1 MKLTQEQI
9 KAYDEEGYILLP
21 GLFTEQEAGLMKS
34 RLPQLYRMDR
44 DEVVKE
50 KTGVVRTVFAAHTFD
65 DVFAQVARH
74 PRLVEPAKQLLGTD
88 VYMHQFKINAKAAF
102 NGDIWQWH
110 QDFGTWHQDDGMPEA
125 RAMNVAIFLDEVNE
139 FNGPLMF
146 IPRSHKLG
154 RLEASHDRS
163 TTSYPLWTLDNAK
176 VAELVAQG
184 GIVAPKGRAGTVLI
198 FQSTLV
204 HASSPNLSP
213 WDRNTVYVTTNSVDN
228 AITKFNRPDF
238 IAHRNFTPIEIL
250 SDDCLD
256 KFHAAVA

>member
-21 GLFTEQEAGLMKS
+21 SLFSQQEAALMKS
-34 RLPQLYRMDR
+34 RLPALYQMNR
-44 DEVVKE
+44 DEVIKE
-50 KTGVVRTVFAAHTFD
+50 KSGVVRTVFAAHTFD
-65 DVFAQVARH
+65 EVFARVASH
-74 PRLVEPAKQLLGTD
+74 PRLIDPARQLLNSE

-125 RAMNVAIFLDEVNE
+125 RAMNVAIFLDDVNE
-139 FNGPLMF
+139 FNGPLML
-146 IPRSHKLG
+146 IPRSHKEG
-154 RLEASHDRS
+154 RLDASHDLT

-176 VAELVAQG
+176 VSELVEQG
-184 GIVAPKGRAGTVLI
+184 GIVAPKGVAGTVLI

-213 WDRNTVYVTTNSVDN
+213 WDRNTLYVTTNSVEN
-228 AITKFNRPDF
+228 AIRKFQRPDY
-238 IAHRNFTPIEIL
+238 IAHRDFTPIRTL
-250 SDDCLD
+250 DDTCLD
-256 KFHAAVA
+256 EFQQAVA

>member
-9 KAYDEEGYILLP
+9 KAYDEDGYILLP
-21 GLFTEQEAGLMKS
+21 SLFSQQEAALMKS
-34 RLPQLYRMDR
+34 RLPALYQMNR

-50 KTGVVRTVFAAHTFD
+50 KSGAVRTVFAAHTFD
-65 DVFAQVARH
+65 DVFARVARH
-74 PRLVEPAKQLLGTD
+74 PRLIEPARQLLDSD

-146 IPRSHKLG
+146 IPRSHKMG

-176 VAELVAQG
+176 VAELVEQG
-184 GIVAPKGRAGTVLI
+184 GIVAPKGVAGTVLI

-213 WDRNTVYVTTNSVDN
+213 WDRNTLYVTTNSVGN
-228 AITKFNRPDF
+228 AIRKFQRPDY
-238 IAHRNFTPIEIL
+238 IAHRDFTPIQLLDDSCL
-250 SDDCLD
+250 SEFDQ
-256 KFHAAVA
+256 AVA

>member
-21 GLFTEQEAGLMKS
+21 SLFSQQEAALMKS
-34 RLPQLYRMDR
+34 RLPALYRMNR

-50 KTGVVRTVFAAHTFD
+50 KSGAVRTVFAAHTFD
-65 DVFAQVARH
+65 EVFARVARH
-74 PRLVEPAKQLLGTD
+74 PRLIEPARQLLDSD

-146 IPRSHKLG
+146 IPRSHKMG

-176 VAELVAQG
+176 VAELVEQG
-184 GIVAPKGRAGTVLI
+184 GIVAPKGVAGTVLI

-213 WDRNTVYVTTNSVDN
+213 WDRNTLYVTTNSVDN
-228 AITKFNRPDF
+228 AIRKFQRPDY
-238 IAHRNFTPIEIL
+238 IAHRDFTPIQLLDDSCL
-250 SDDCLD
+250 SEFDQ
-256 KFHAAVA
+256 AVA

>member
-21 GLFTEQEAGLMKS
+21 SLFSQQEAALMKS
-34 RLPQLYRMDR
+34 RLPALYRMNR

-50 KTGVVRTVFAAHTFD
+50 KSGAVRTVFAAHTFD
-65 DVFAQVARH
+65 EVFARVARH
-74 PRLVEPAKQLLGTD
+74 PRLIEPARQLLDSD

-163 TTSYPLWTLDNAK
+163 TTSYPLWTLDNDK
-176 VAELVAQG
+176 VAELVEQG
-184 GIVAPKGRAGTVLI
+184 GIVAPKGVAGTVLI

-213 WDRNTVYVTTNSVDN
+213 WDRNTLYVTTNSVDN
-228 AITKFNRPDF
+228 AIRKFQRPDY
-238 IAHRNFTPIEIL
+238 IAHRDFTPIQLLDDSCL
-250 SDDCLD
+250 SEFDQ
-256 KFHAAVA
+256 AVA

>member
-21 GLFTEQEAGLMKS
+21 SLFSQQEAALMKS
-34 RLPQLYRMDR
+34 RLPALYRMNR

-50 KTGVVRTVFAAHTFD
+50 KSGAVRTVFAAHTFD
-65 DVFAQVARH
+65 DVFARVARH
-74 PRLVEPAKQLLGTD
+74 PRLIEPARQLLDSD

-163 TTSYPLWTLDNAK
+163 TTSYPLWTLDNDK
-176 VAELVAQG
+176 VAELVEQG
-184 GIVAPKGRAGTVLI
+184 GIVAPKGVAGTVLI

-213 WDRNTVYVTTNSVDN
+213 WDRNTLYVTTNSVDN
-228 AITKFNRPDF
+228 AIRKFQRPDY
-238 IAHRNFTPIEIL
+238 IAHRDFTPIQLLDDGCL
-250 SDDCLD
+250 SEFDQ
-256 KFHAAVA
+256 AVA

>member
-9 KAYDEEGYILLP
+9 KAYDEEGYILLT
-21 GLFTEQEAGLMKS
+21 GLFSEQEAALMKS
-34 RLPQLYRMDR
+34 RLPLLYQMNRE
-44 DEVVKE
+44 EVIKE
-50 KTGVVRTVFAAHTFD
+50 KSGVVRTVFAAHTFD

-74 PRLVEPAKQLLGTD
+74 PRLIEPARQLLNSD

-154 RLEASHDRS
+154 RLEASHDLS
-163 TTSYPLWTLDNAK
+163 TTSYPLWTLDNDK
-176 VAELVAQG
+176 VSELVAQG

-213 WDRNTVYVTTNSVDN
+213 WDRNTLYVTTNSVDN
-228 AITKFNRPDF
+228 AITRFKRPDY
-238 IAHRNFTPIEIL
+238 IAHRNFTPIEL
-250 SDDCLD
+250 VSDDCLD
-256 KFHAAVA
+256 AFQHAAA

>member
-21 GLFTEQEAGLMKS
+21 SLFSQQEAALMKS
-34 RLPQLYRMDR
+34 RLPALYQMNR

-50 KTGVVRTVFAAHTFD
+50 KSGVVRTVFAAHTFD
-65 DVFAQVARH
+65 EVFARVASH
-74 PRLVEPAKQLLGTD
+74 PRLIDPARQLLNSE

-125 RAMNVAIFLDEVNE
+125 RAMNVAIFLDDVNE

-146 IPRSHKLG
+146 IPRSHKEG
-154 RLEASHDRS
+154 RLDASHDLT

-176 VAELVAQG
+176 VSELVKQG
-184 GIVAPKGRAGTVLI
+184 GIVAPKGVAGTVLI

-213 WDRNTVYVTTNSVDN
+213 WDRNTLYVTTNSVEN
-228 AITKFNRPDF
+228 AIRKFQRPDY
-238 IAHRNFTPIEIL
+238 IAHRDFTPIQTL
-250 SDDCLD
+250 DDACLD
-256 KFHAAVA
+256 EFQQAVA

>member
-34 RLPQLYRMDR
+34 RLPKLYRMDR

-176 VAELVAQG
+176 VAELVDQG

-238 IAHRNFTPIEIL
+238 IAHRNFTPIQIV

>member
-21 GLFTEQEAGLMKS
+21 SLFSPAEAALMKS
-34 RLPQLYRMDR
+34 RLPALYRLNR

-50 KTGVVRTVFAAHTFD
+50 KSGVVRTVFAAHTFD
-65 DVFAQVARH
+65 EVFARVASH
-74 PRLVEPAKQLLGTD
+74 PRLIEPARQLLNSE

-125 RAMNVAIFLDEVNE
+125 RAMNVAIFLDDVNE

-146 IPRSHKLG
+146 IPRSHKEG
-154 RLEASHDRS
+154 RLDASHDLT

-176 VAELVAQG
+176 VSELVEQG
-184 GIVAPKGRAGTVLI
+184 GIVAPKGVAGTVLI

-213 WDRNTVYVTTNSVDN
+213 WDRNTLYVTTNSVEN
-228 AITKFNRPDF
+228 AIRKFQRPDY
-238 IAHRNFTPIEIL
+238 IAHRDFTPIRTL
-250 SDDCLD
+250 DDTCLD
-256 KFHAAVA
+256 EFQQAVA

>member
-9 KAYDEEGYILLP
+9 KAYDEEGYIVLE
-21 GLFTEQEAGLMKS
+21 GLFTEQEAALMKS
-34 RLPQLYRMDR
+34 RLPLLYCMNR
-44 DEVVKE
+44 DEVIKE
-50 KTGVVRTVFAAHTFD
+50 KNGVVRTVFAAHTFD

-74 PRLVEPAKQLLGTD
+74 PRLIEPARQLLDSD

-139 FNGPLMF
+139 FNGPLML

-154 RLEASHDRS
+154 RLEASHDLS

-176 VAELVAQG
+176 VSELVDQG

-204 HASSPNLSP
+204 HASAPNLSP
-213 WDRNTVYVTTNSVDN
+213 WDRNTLYVTTNAVNN
-228 AITKFNRPDF
+228 AITKFKRPDF
-238 IAHRNFTPIEIL
+238 IAHRDFTPIQTV

-256 KFHAAVA
+256 KFQHAAA

>member
-21 GLFTEQEAGLMKS
+21 SLFSQQEAALMKS
-34 RLPQLYRMDR
+34 RLPALYQMNR

-50 KTGVVRTVFAAHTFD
+50 KNGVVRTVFAAHTFD
-65 DVFAQVARH
+65 EVFARVASH
-74 PRLVEPAKQLLGTD
+74 PRLIDPARQLLNSE

-125 RAMNVAIFLDEVNE
+125 RAMNVAIFLDDVNE

-146 IPRSHKLG
+146 IPRSHKEG
-154 RLEASHDRS
+154 RLDASHDLT

-176 VAELVAQG
+176 VSELVEQG
-184 GIVAPKGRAGTVLI
+184 GIVAPKGVAGTVLI

-213 WDRNTVYVTTNSVDN
+213 WDRNTLYVTTNSVEN
-228 AITKFNRPDF
+228 AIRKFQRPDY
-238 IAHRNFTPIEIL
+238 IAHRDFTPIQTL
-250 SDDCLD
+250 DDACLD
-256 KFHAAVA
+256 EFQQAVA

>member
-21 GLFTEQEAGLMKS
+21 SLFSQQEAALMKS
-34 RLPQLYRMDR
+34 RLPALYQLDR
-44 DEVVKE
+44 DEVIKE
-50 KTGVVRTVFAAHTFD
+50 KSGAVRTVFAAHTFD

-74 PRLVEPAKQLLGTD
+74 PRLIEPARQLLDSD

-163 TTSYPLWTLDNAK
+163 TTSYPLWTLDNDK
-176 VAELVAQG
+176 VAELVEQG
-184 GIVAPKGRAGTVLI
+184 GIVAPKGVAGTVLI

-204 HASSPNLSP
+204 HASCPNLSP
-213 WDRNTVYVTTNSVDN
+213 WDRNTLYVTTNSVDN
-228 AITKFNRPDF
+228 AIRKFQRPDY
-238 IAHRNFTPIEIL
+238 IAHRDFTPIQTL
-250 SDDCLD
+250 DDHCLEAFD
-256 KFHAAVA
+256 QAVA

>member
-9 KAYDEEGYILLP
+9 KAYDDEGYILLP
-21 GLFTEQEAGLMKS
+21 SLFSQQEAALMKS
-34 RLPQLYRMDR
+34 RLPALYRMNR

-50 KTGVVRTVFAAHTFD
+50 KSGAVRTVFAAHTFD
-65 DVFAQVARH
+65 EVFARVARH
-74 PRLVEPAKQLLGTD
+74 PRLIEPARQLLDSD

-146 IPRSHKLG
+146 IPRSHKMG

-176 VAELVAQG
+176 VAELVEQG
-184 GIVAPKGRAGTVLI
+184 GIVAPKGVAGTVLI

-213 WDRNTVYVTTNSVDN
+213 WDRNTLYVTTNSVDN
-228 AITKFNRPDF
+228 AIRKFQRPDY
-238 IAHRNFTPIEIL
+238 IAHRDFTPIQLLDDSCL
-250 SDDCLD
+250 SEFDQ
-256 KFHAAVA
+256 AVA

>member
-9 KAYDEEGYILLP
+9 KAYDEDGYILLP
-21 GLFTEQEAGLMKS
+21 SLFSQQEAALMKS
-34 RLPQLYRMDR
+34 RLPALYQMSR

-50 KTGVVRTVFAAHTFD
+50 KSGAVRTVFAAHTFD
-65 DVFAQVARH
+65 DVFARVARH
-74 PRLVEPAKQLLGTD
+74 PRLIEPARQLLDSD

-146 IPRSHKLG
+146 IPRSHKMG

-176 VAELVAQG
+176 VAELVEQG
-184 GIVAPKGRAGTVLI
+184 GIVAPKGVAGTVLI

-213 WDRNTVYVTTNSVDN
+213 WDRNTLYVTTNSVDN
-228 AITKFNRPDF
+228 AIRKFQRPDY
-238 IAHRNFTPIEIL
+238 IAHRDFTPIQLLDDSCL
-250 SDDCLD
+250 SEFDQ
-256 KFHAAVA
+256 AVA

>member
-21 GLFTEQEAGLMKS
+21 SLFSQQEAALMKS
-34 RLPQLYRMDR
+34 RLPALYQMNR

-50 KTGVVRTVFAAHTFD
+50 KNGVVRTVFAAHTFD
-65 DVFAQVARH
+65 EVFARVASH
-74 PRLVEPAKQLLGTD
+74 PRLIDPARQLLNSE

-125 RAMNVAIFLDEVNE
+125 RAMNVAIFLDDVNE

-146 IPRSHKLG
+146 IPRSHKEG
-154 RLEASHDRS
+154 RLDASHDLT

-176 VAELVAQG
+176 VSELVEQG
-184 GIVAPKGRAGTVLI
+184 GLSRPRA
-198 FQSTLV
+198 
-204 HASSPNLSP
+204 SPV
-213 WDRNTVYVTTNSVDN
+213 R
-228 AITKFNRPDF
+228 
-238 IAHRNFTPIEIL
+238 
-250 SDDCLD
+250 C
-256 KFHAAVA
+256 

>member
-9 KAYDEEGYILLP
+9 KAYDEDGYILLP
-21 GLFTEQEAGLMKS
+21 SLFSQQEAALMKS
-34 RLPQLYRMDR
+34 RLPALYQMNR

-50 KTGVVRTVFAAHTFD
+50 KSGAVRTVFAAHTFD
-65 DVFAQVARH
+65 DVFARVARH
-74 PRLVEPAKQLLGTD
+74 PRLIEPARQLLDSD

-146 IPRSHKLG
+146 IPRSHKMG

-176 VAELVAQG
+176 VAELVEQG
-184 GIVAPKGRAGTVLI
+184 GIVAPKGVAGTVLI

-213 WDRNTVYVTTNSVDN
+213 WDRNTLYVTTNSVDN
-228 AITKFNRPDF
+228 AIRKFQRPDY
-238 IAHRNFTPIEIL
+238 IAHRDFTPIQLLDDSCL
-250 SDDCLD
+250 SEFDQ
-256 KFHAAVA
+256 AVA

>member
-34 RLPQLYRMDR
+34 RLPHLYRMDR

-176 VAELVAQG
+176 VAELVDQG

-238 IAHRNFTPIEIL
+238 IAHRNFTPIQIV